1 MSLGLETCRI
11 LLSVQYI
18 QLWVIQIPVILYW
31 DIVIYPA
38 SGEGGLSM
46 EERPLA
52 WESGV

>member
-18 QLWVIQIPVILYW
+18 QLWIIWIPVILYW

-38 SGEGGLSM
+38 SGEGSLSM
-46 EERPLA
+46 EERALA